1 MYLMAD
7 KVDFSLSCFDQHKL
21 WTLPI
26 VAAWPTALSLN
37 WTSKDL
43 DVNGFYLGI
52 RILKEN

>member
-26 VAAWPTALSLN
+26 VAVWPTALSMN